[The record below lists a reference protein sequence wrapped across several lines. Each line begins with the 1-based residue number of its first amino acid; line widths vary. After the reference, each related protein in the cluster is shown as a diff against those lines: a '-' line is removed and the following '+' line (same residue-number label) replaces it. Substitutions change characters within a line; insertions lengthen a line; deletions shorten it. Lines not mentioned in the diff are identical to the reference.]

1 VKLILKH
8 NNSLN
13 KLYFRVALYAII
25 LHVFCAP
32 LSYAQQY
39 DFRSFSLE
47 DGLSQ
52 SEVNCIFQDSR
63 GYIWA
68 GTSGGGLCR
77 FDGKEFT
84 SYETEN
90 GLAGQIITDIK
101 EDKKGNLWISS
112 TWGGISKFDGK
123 TFTIFDHTKGLPD
136 NYTSS
141 ILISND
147 GKVYVGT
154 GDGLCCLQN
163 NRFVKI
169 KQSRKEKLV
178 VSDLLQDKF
187 GNIWVGSSAGLFK
200 VKNNEVVAPFNATKE
215 SISSLDIDKSNRLNI
230 LLGANKLLLQE
241 VGKDGALS
249 KALDITHVLPKLNED
264 KYFGV
269 YIDNLNRRWL
279 TTFESG
285 VVCEEGNEYFLY
297 NTKSG
302 LPTNRIIAV
311 YQDNSGCLWFGSRG
325 SGLVKFKDR
334 SFEYFDEFEGLNDGE
349 AFSLQPD
356 SSGNLWI
363 GTLTNGLYKFDGK
376 KVVSFKDNAL
386 FKKFNFRSICLL
398 RNKKILIGGSRGVRL
413 YDGKNFS
420 LLPGIPDEPR
430 IKASVI
436 YEDKNGD
443 IWIGTFGQGLFM
455 YSKGV
460 LKNISNFKE
469 GHVLNIYSICETEND
484 LLIGTGDGVYTANA
498 GSFRQNSMKENLC
511 NYFIGSM
518 VKDHIG
524 RVWIGTDK
532 CIAMWDGKKINNYGV
547 EDGFTSGTV
556 YSIVC
561 DKQGNIWVGTNKGID
576 KVSFNADGSIL
587 QIKNYGFNEGFKGVE
602 CNSRSICMDRY
613 GNLYFGTIKGVI
625 KYNVSLELPQVNFP
639 TKVQIESFKVNFND
653 YSDATNEYIDYW
665 YRTPKN
671 PKLPHNIE
679 RISFS
684 YSSINR
690 AYRAKLKYSFMLE
703 GYDTKWSPWVTS
715 TSASYSSLSPGS
727 YTFKVKAQTNNK
739 VESKIVEFPLVIKTP
754 FYLSFWFIISS
765 IFILI
770 YLYYL
775 YIKLRK
781 AKAKND
787 LEALEKVI
795 SERTF
800 EIQKQ
805 SEEKEILLKEIHHR
819 VKNNLQVINSLIN
832 IQSSY
837 VEDEKALSIFE
848 ECKNR
853 IRTIALIHEKLYKS
867 NDFKKINFNDYIV
880 LLIQDLVQT
889 YNVDKE
895 IELKTDLQIEYFN
908 LNTLVPL
915 GLLLNEIVSNSLKYA
930 FENVDKGIINITLLE
945 NGFNQFELVIGDNGK
960 GYDGEPNNPNKST
973 LGLELIKI
981 LTEQLDGNIVKLNIP
996 GTVYKLDFKLQK
1008 N

>member
-1 VKLILKH
+1 MNSYLKIYNTH
-8 NNSLN
+8 YYLKFTCVFLFVFIFSIPVLN
-13 KLYFRVALYAII
+13 
-25 LHVFCAP
+25 
-32 LSYAQQY
+32 AQQY
-39 DFRSFSLE
+39 NFRAFSLE

-63 GYIWA
+63 GYLWA

-101 EDKKGNLWISS
+101 EDHQGNLWISS

-123 TFTIFDHTKGLPD
+123 IFTIYDHTRGLPD
-136 NYTSS
+136 NYTSCV
-141 ILISND
+141 LIAKN
-147 GKVYVGT
+147 GTVFVGT
-154 GDGLCCLQN
+154 GDGLCYLENNKFKKVNQASKNKFVVTDILQDGYGN
-163 NRFVKI
+163 IWISSNSGLLK
-169 KQSRKEKLV
+169 
-178 VSDLLQDKF
+178 LQDKSLVM
-187 GNIWVGSSAGLFK
+187 I
-200 VKNNEVVAPFNATKE
+200 ENACQE
-215 SISSLDIDKSNRLNI
+215 PIRSLDIDKNNQLNI
-230 LLGANKLLLQE
+230 LLNSDKILLQQ
-241 VGKDGALS
+241 VNKNGTLAKS
-249 KALDITHVLPKLNED
+249 SDITYTLPKLTDD

-269 YIDNLNRRWL
+269 YIDNLNRRWV

-285 VVCEEGNEYFLY
+285 ALCQEKDGYFHY
-297 NTKSG
+297 TMQSG
-302 LPTNRIIAV
+302 LPSNRIIAV
-311 YQDNSGCLWFGSRG
+311 YQDNTGCIWFGSRG
-325 SGLVKFKDR
+325 SGLIKFKDR
-334 SFEYFDEFEGLNDGE
+334 AFTYFDDFEGLNDGE
-349 AFSLQPD
+349 VFSLQPD
-356 SSGNLWI
+356 SAGNIWV
-363 GTLTNGLYKFDGK
+363 GTHMNGLYKFDGT
-376 KVVSFKDNAL
+376 KVTSYKNLDL
-386 FKKFNFRSICLL
+386 FKKFNIRAICLL
-398 RNKKILIGGSRGVRL
+398 KNKKILFGGSRGIRI

-430 IKASVI
+430 IKASAI

-443 IWIGTFGQGLFM
+443 IWIGTFGQGLFV
-455 YSKGV
+455 YRNGKLKSVSK
-460 LKNISNFKE
+460 LDE
-469 GHVLNIYSICETEND
+469 GHVMNIYSICETQND
-484 LLIGTGDGVYTANA
+484 LLIGTGEGIYIANE
-498 GSFRQNSMKENLC
+498 GTFRGHSIKENLC

-532 CIAMWDGKKINNYGV
+532 CISMWDGKKIVNYGV
-547 EDGFTSGTV
+547 NDGFTSGTV
-556 YSIVC
+556 YSVIC
-561 DKQGNIWVGTNKGID
+561 DKQGNIWVGTNKGVD
-576 KVSFNADGSIL
+576 KVSFNADGSIK

-602 CNSRSICMDRY
+602 CNSRSVCSDRE

-625 KYNVSLELPQVNFP
+625 KYSPALELAHVNFS
-639 TKVQIESFKVNFND
+639 TRVQIESFKVNFKD
-653 YSDATNEYIDYW
+653 YTDSTKEYINYW
-665 YRTPKN
+665 YRLPKN
-671 PKLPHNIE
+671 PKISNDIE

-684 YSSINR
+684 YSCINP
-690 AYRAKLKYSFMLE
+690 ASPAKIKYSFMLD
-703 GYDTKWSPWVTS
+703 GYDKEWSPWTP
-715 TSASYSSLSPGS
+715 TTTASYSSISPGN
-727 YTFKVKAQTNNK
+727 YTFKIKSLSNNK
-739 VESKIVEFPLVIKTP
+739 IESKVIEFPLVIKTP
-754 FYLSFWFIISS
+754 FYLNFWFILCS
-765 IFILI
+765 LI
-770 YLYYL
+770 IIGYLYYL
-775 YIKLRK
+775 FNNFRK

-787 LEALEKVI
+787 LEMLEKVI
-795 SERTF
+795 SERTY

-889 YNVDKE
+889 YNVNKE

-930 FENVDKGIINITLLE
+930 FAEVEKGIITITLLE
-945 NGFNQFELVIGDNGK
+945 KGFNQFELVIGDNGK
-960 GYDGEPNNPNKST
+960 GYEGEPNNPNKAT

-981 LTEQLDGNIVKLNIP
+981 LTDQLDGNIVKLNLP

>member
-1 VKLILKH
+1 MSNYHKSYKHQLHFRILLCLLLC
-8 NNSLN
+8 SYLLN
-13 KLYFRVALYAII
+13 P
-25 LHVFCAP
+25 LH
-32 LSYAQQY
+32 AQQY
-39 DFRSFSLE
+39 NFKAFSLE

-77 FDGKEFT
+77 FEGKEFT
-84 SYETEN
+84 SYEIEN

-101 EDKKGNLWISS
+101 EDHQGNLWISS

-136 NYTSS
+136 NFTSS
-141 ILISND
+141 ILISKK
-147 GKVYVGT
+147 GEVYVGT
-154 GDGLCCLQN
+154 GDGICILENNKFKKLNQN
-163 NRFVKI
+163 I
-169 KQSRKEKLV
+169 KEKLV
-178 VSDLLQDKF
+178 VTDILQDKN
-187 GNIWVGSSAGLFK
+187 GYIWLSSTVGLFK
-200 VKNNEVVAPFNATKE
+200 VQNNSIVSIDNAVTE
-215 SISSLDIDKSNRLNI
+215 PIRSLDIDKDNQLNM
-230 LLGANKLLLQE
+230 LLNSDKLLLQQIDND
-241 VGKDGALS
+241 GKLA
-249 KALDITHVLPKLNED
+249 KTVDITNTLPKLTED

-269 YIDNLNRRWL
+269 YIDNQNRRWI

-285 VVCEEGNEYFLY
+285 VACQEKQSYFKY
-297 NTKSG
+297 TTQSG
-302 LPTNRIIAV
+302 LQTNRIIAV
-311 YQDNSGCLWFGSRG
+311 YQDNTGCIWFGSRG
-325 SGLVKFKDR
+325 SGLIKFKDR
-334 SFEYFDEFEGLNDGE
+334 SFTYFDDLVGLNDGE
-349 AFSLQPD
+349 VFSIQPD
-356 SSGNLWI
+356 SSGNIWI
-363 GTLTNGLYKFDGK
+363 GTHMNGLYKFDGK
-376 KVVSFKDNAL
+376 KVVSYNNNPL
-386 FKKFNFRSICLL
+386 FKKFNIRSICLL
-398 RNKKILIGGSRGVRL
+398 KNKKVLFGGSRGLRVF
-413 YDGKNFS
+413 DGKNFS

-430 IKASVI
+430 IKASAI

-443 IWIGTFGQGLFM
+443 IWIGTFGQGL
-455 YSKGV
+455 YLYRNAK
-460 LKNISNFKE
+460 LKKISNLPE
-469 GHVLNIYSICETEND
+469 GHVMNIYSICETENN
-484 LLIGTGDGVYTANA
+484 LLIGTGEGIYIANE
-498 GSFRQNSMKENLC
+498 GTFREHSVKENLC

-518 VKDHIG
+518 AKDHIG

-532 CIAMWDGKKINNYGV
+532 CISMWDGKKFSNYGIA
-547 EDGFTSGTV
+547 DGFVSGTV
-556 YSIVC
+556 YSVIC
-561 DKQGNIWVGTNKGID
+561 DKQGQIWVGTNKGID
-576 KVSFNADGSIL
+576 RVSFNADGSIK
-587 QIKNYGFNEGFKGVE
+587 QIKNYGINEGFKGLE
-602 CNSRSICMDRY
+602 CNSRSVTMDRF

-625 KYNVSLELPQVNFP
+625 KYSPEQESSQISSN

-653 YSDATNEYIDYW
+653 YADSTNEYINYW
-665 YRTPKN
+665 YRLPKN
-671 PKLPHNIE
+671 PKLAHHVE
-679 RISFS
+679 RISFT
-684 YSSINR
+684 YSSINP
-690 AYRAKLKYSFMLE
+690 ASPTKLKYSFMLE
-703 GYDTKWSPWVTS
+703 GYDQSWSPWVTHL
-715 TSASYSSLSPGS
+715 SASYSSLSPGN
-727 YTFKVKAQTNNK
+727 YTFKVKALNTNK
-739 VESKIVEFPLVIKTP
+739 VESKVVEFPFLIKTP
-754 FYLSFWFIISS
+754 FYLNFWFILCSLI
-765 IFILI
+765 ILG
-770 YLYYL
+770 YVYFLYNNF
-775 YIKLRK
+775 RK
-781 AKAKND
+781 TKAKND
-787 LEALEKVI
+787 LDALEKVI
-795 SERTF
+795 SERTY

-930 FENVDKGIINITLLE
+930 FAEVEKGVITITLLE

-960 GYDGEPNNPNKST
+960 GYDGEPNKPNKAT

-981 LTEQLDGNIVKLNIP
+981 LTDQLDGNISKLNLP

>member
-1 VKLILKH
+1 MG
-8 NNSLN
+8 
-13 KLYFRVALYAII
+13 
-25 LHVFCAP
+25 FCANKIF
-32 LSYAQQY
+32 AQQY
-39 DFRSFSLE
+39 NFRTYSLE

-101 EDKKGNLWISS
+101 EDQKGNLWISS

-123 TFTIFDHTKGLPD
+123 TITIYDHTRGLPD

-141 ILISND
+141 VLISKN
-147 GKVYVGT
+147 GTVYVGT
-154 GDGLCCLQN
+154 GDGLCYLEN
-163 NRFVKI
+163 NRFKKI
-169 KQSRKEKLV
+169 KQEQKEKLV
-178 VSDLLQDKF
+178 VTDLLQDKF
-187 GNIWVGSSAGLFK
+187 GNIWIGTNIGLYTI
-200 VKNNEVVAPFNATKE
+200 KNNTVVSTNNSSKE
-215 SISSLDIDKSNRLNI
+215 SIRSMDIDKSNRLNI
-230 LLGANKLLLQE
+230 LSGSNKLLLQQVSKE
-241 VGKDGALS
+241 GALS
-249 KALDITHVLPKLNED
+249 KAMDITNSLPTLSED

-269 YIDNLNRRWL
+269 YIDNLNRRWI

-285 VVCEEGNEYFLY
+285 VSCEEGPGYFSY
-297 NTKSG
+297 NTQSG

-311 YQDNSGCLWFGSRG
+311 YQDNTGCLWFGSRG
-325 SGLVKFKDR
+325 SGLIKFKDR
-334 SFEYFDEFEGLNDGE
+334 SFTYFDDFEGFNDGE
-349 AFSLQPD
+349 VFSLQPD
-356 SSGNLWI
+356 SSGNIWI
-363 GTLTNGLYKFDGK
+363 GTHMNGLYRFNGK
-376 KVVSFKDNAL
+376 KVISYHDHPL
-386 FKKFNFRSICLL
+386 FKKYNIRSICLL
-398 RNKKILIGGSRGVRL
+398 KNKKVLFGGSRGLRIF
-413 YDGKNFS
+413 DGKNFS

-443 IWIGTFGQGLFM
+443 IWIGTFGQGLFL
-455 YSKGV
+455 YRKGV
-460 LKNISNFKE
+460 LKSVSKLQE
-469 GHVLNIYSICETEND
+469 GHILNIYSICEAGND
-484 LLIGTGDGVYTANA
+484 LLIGTGEGVYIANA
-498 GSFRQNSMKENLC
+498 GTFREHSIKENLC

-518 VKDHIG
+518 TKDHIG

-532 CIAMWDGKKINNYGV
+532 CITMWDGKKFSNFGV
-547 EDGFTSGTV
+547 DDGFTSGTV
-556 YSIVC
+556 YSVIC
-561 DKQGNIWVGTNKGID
+561 DRQGNIWVGTNKGID
-576 KVSFNADGSIL
+576 KVSFNEDGTIL
-587 QIKNYGFNEGFKGVE
+587 HIKNYGFNEGFKGVE
-602 CNSRSICMDRY
+602 CNSRSVCMDRY
-613 GNLYFGTIKGVI
+613 GDLYFGTIKGVI
-625 KYNVSLELPQVNFP
+625 KYSSRLELQQVNFS
-639 TKVQIESFKVNFND
+639 TNVQIESFKVNFKD
-653 YSDATNEYIDYW
+653 YTDSTKEYINYW
-665 YRTPKN
+665 FRIPKN
-671 PKLPHNIE
+671 PKLAHGVE

-684 YSSINR
+684 YSSINP
-690 AYRAKLKYSFMLE
+690 ASSAKMKYSFMLD
-703 GYDTKWSPWVTS
+703 GYDTDWSPWVTN
-715 TSASYSSLSPGS
+715 TTASYSSLSPGT
-727 YTFKVKAQTNNK
+727 YIFKLKAQSNHK
-739 VESKIVEFPLVIKTP
+739 IESKIVEFPFEIKTP
-754 FYLSFWFIISS
+754 FYLNFWFIICT
-765 IFILI
+765 IIILI
-770 YLYYL
+770 YFYYL
-775 YIKLRK
+775 FNNFRK
-781 AKAKND
+781 VKAKND

-795 SERTF
+795 SERTY

-930 FENVDKGIINITLLE
+930 FTNVEKGVITITLLE

-960 GYDGEPNNPNKST
+960 GYEGEPNNPGKAT

-981 LTEQLDGNIVKLNIP
+981 LTDQLDGNIIKLNLP